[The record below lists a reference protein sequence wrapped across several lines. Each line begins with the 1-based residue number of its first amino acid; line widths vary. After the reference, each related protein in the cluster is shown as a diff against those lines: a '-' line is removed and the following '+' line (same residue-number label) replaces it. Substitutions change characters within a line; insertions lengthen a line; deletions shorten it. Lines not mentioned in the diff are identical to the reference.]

1 MKSLTDKLNKVIA
14 IIQNKKTLS
23 SLSEEEVKIIEK
35 GLQKKQEKASENKVE
50 KTVEVEKNKLDNNQN
65 KTLKSIYGITRAY
78 LDITSDYAD
87 SIVTDLH
94 TIEKEI
100 DALSKQHK

>member
-1 MKSLTDKLNKVIA
+1 MCNIMKSLTDKLNKVIA
-14 IIQNKKTLS
+14 ILENRLS
-23 SLSEEEVKIIEK
+23 GEPKLSLIISRLKRTRE
-35 GLQKKQEKASENKVE
+35 LLS
-50 KTVEVEKNKLDNNQN
+50 DNNQN

-100 DALSKQHK
+100 DALSK

>member
-1 MKSLTDKLNKVIA
+1 MKRTREL
-14 IIQNKKTLS
+14 LS
-23 SLSEEEVKIIEK
+23 
-35 GLQKKQEKASENKVE
+35 
-50 KTVEVEKNKLDNNQN
+50 DNNQN

-87 SIVTDLH
+87 PIVTDLH

-100 DALSKQHK
+100 DALSK

>member
-1 MKSLTDKLNKVIA
+1 MCNFFTFIFLIFYLLINSANGLNKVIA
-14 IIQNKKTLS
+14 ILENRLS
-23 SLSEEEVKIIEK
+23 GEPKLSLIISRLKRTRE
-35 GLQKKQEKASENKVE
+35 LL
-50 KTVEVEKNKLDNNQN
+50 LDNNQN

-87 SIVTDLH
+87 PIVTDLH

-100 DALSKQHK
+100 DALSK